1 MKPDSSG
8 FWGRVFSYI
17 GDWAIALVLSAIVFW
32 GLIQWQQPNVPEQA
46 PLWSLPSIEG
56 NLVSL
61 EEFKGKT
68 VVLSFWATYCGVCRQ
83 EAPAMSAFSE
93 TNEDVVVLGMVAD
106 GDPRSLPV
114 VAKKWGMTYPIIMTS
129 REVLEEYNVKAFP
142 TTVVVGP
149 DGKTINSHTGKLS
162 LAEIEALTQGR
173 GGCN

>member
-1 MKPDSSG
+1 MDGMKPDSSG

-83 EAPAMSAFSE
+83 ETPAMSAFG
-93 TNEDVVVLGMVAD
+93 TQRHCVIRA
-106 GDPRSLPV
+106 
-114 VAKKWGMTYPIIMTS
+114 
-129 REVLEEYNVKAFP
+129 EVLDDTWAVSSDFAVLCCTPQWCF
-142 TTVVVGP
+142 
-149 DGKTINSHTGKLS
+149 S
-162 LAEIEALTQGR
+162 
-173 GGCN
+173 